1 MLDSSQARNCE
12 IELVRT
18 RFSTGLRVLL
28 TLPMAC
34 FTLFCQDA
42 WMGDRDLMQELRAD
56 GVRYDRTGASVYF
69 EKDTMTPQEMDAF
82 SNLVDQGIKDIEGLL
97 KIPDERRREQAGKI
111 FFFVSSKIDI
121 GRSRFRT
128 VMLPLWRVQNEVA
141 PYLHETAHIVAR
153 CESCPMWFSEGFAS
167 WVQSHVSETIGGYDA
182 KVFARRGN
190 RGVDADAVRYL
201 NTAQGQSVL
210 PFVLEG
216 GEPPDIVAERRAVGA
231 PFYVLSQSLVKYLVE
246 HAGVEKVMGLSASSD
261 FDAELARVMEK
272 TPEEVKRDWLGAIRE
287 ARVGQAAER
296 VPVGQSAPE

>member
-1 MLDSSQARNCE
+1 
-12 IELVRT
+12 
-18 RFSTGLRVLL
+18 
-28 TLPMAC
+28 
-34 FTLFCQDA
+34 
-42 WMGDRDLMQELRAD
+42 MGDRDLMQELRAD
-56 GVRYDRTGASVYF
+56 GIRYDRASASLYF
-69 EKDTMTPQEMDAF
+69 EKDAMTPEEMDAF
-82 SNLVDQGIKDIEGLL
+82 SDLVEQGIHDIEGLL
-97 KIPDERRREQAGKI
+97 KIPPERRREQAGKI
-111 FFFVSSKIDI
+111 FYFVSGKIDI

-128 VMLPLWRVQNEVA
+128 VMLPLWRVQRQAA

-182 KVFARRGN
+182 KVFVRRGN

-201 NTAQGQSVL
+201 STAQGQAVL

-246 HAGVEKVMGLSASSD
+246 HAGIEKVMGLSASDD

-272 TPEEVKRDWLGAIRE
+272 TPEQVKSDWLGSIRE
-287 ARVGQAAER
+287 ARVSKAEER
-296 VPVGQSAPE
+296 VPSGMSSPR